1 SLSAVL
7 ADGME
12 PIIALLP
19 AESKIIIT
27 EPERVSARAADPVET
42 TNEFLEAAWAGA
54 SAGGAA
60 PTDLSAASLRTVAE
74 MEAGARLIGLA
85 WWEIGGFATHEELA
99 GPEENIFSVPARIP
113 KGYAGDV
120 EAILSDLKDMIHDKW
135 RILVLTEGPGPGR
148 RMVEVFSEAGVP
160 ASFVDD

>member
-1 SLSAVL
+1 
-7 ADGME
+7 ME

-19 AESKIIIT
+19 AQPKIIIT
-27 EPERVSARAADPVET
+27 EPERDSARAADRVQT
-42 TNEFLEAAWAGA
+42 TNEFLEAAGAGA
-54 SAGGAA
+54 SAGGEA
-60 PTDLSAASLRTVAE
+60 PLDLSAASLRTAAE
-74 MEAGARLIGLA
+74 MEEAARRIGLA
-85 WWEIGGFATHEELA
+85 GWEIGGFATDEELA

-148 RMVEVFSEAGVP
+148 RMVEVFSE
-160 ASFVDD
+160 